1 MAFLFVVHLCYISK
15 RTMLQTH
22 RHRETFWTNP
32 LSQIYGKVFGFGL
45 SELTK
50 IIQMAPYLG
59 LWYTITYRKEVQ
71 GSHRLYIET
80 NRLYNVHRATYPYD
94 DEIGFGHFIYYIEML
109 SFALF
114 AISNL
119 FEISLR
125 WTVLSPSIWQEQQQW
140 RWWHINVN
148 TEHVIFRYEHWTI

>member
-15 RTMLQTH
+15 RTML
-22 RHRETFWTNP
+22 HRETFWTNP

-59 LWYTITYRKEVQ
+59 FWYTITYRKEVQ

-80 NRLYNVHRATYPYD
+80 NRLYIVPHIHMMTKLVSATSFITSKCYRLPFLLSLIYLKSAYGEQFCPPQSDKSNNND
-94 DEIGFGHFIYYIEML
+94 DDD
-109 SFALF
+109 
-114 AISNL
+114 ISM
-119 FEISLR
+119 
-125 WTVLSPSIWQEQQQW
+125 WTL
-140 RWWHINVN
+140 N
-148 TEHVIFRYEHWTI
+148 T